1 MRLYHTYSSL
11 LRIACSRLLSGR
23 WDRRRRL
30 QPQAPAPTRLPAQG
44 QHRRIQSQIVI
55 IQELRLLP
63 TQGPAPVLFKGRP
76 RTPAS
81 AQAHR
86 GDRRPRTRHRASR
99 RDCEGAIRP
108 RR

>member
-30 QPQAPAPTRLPAQG
+30 QPQALAPTRLPAQG
-44 QHRRIQSQIVI
+44 QHRIQSQIVI
-55 IQELRLLP
+55 VQELCLLS
-63 TQGPAPVLFKGRP
+63 TQGSATIFLKGHPV
-76 RTPAS
+76 TPAS